1 MAKNTLYNDFLNS
14 ADVILGMSG
23 GEGWAL
29 PEFQSVAMGKHAVIL
44 NVSAYKEWAN
54 ESNSVLVN
62 PSGKIPVYDGMFFQE
77 GTPYNQGNIYDFD
90 EDEFIEACEKV
101 IERVKASRVN
111 KEGLSL
117 QEEFTYEKTT
127 DSILEKIKEGQ

>member
-1 MAKNTLYNDFLNS
+1 
-14 ADVILGMSG
+14 
-23 GEGWAL
+23 
-29 PEFQSVAMGKHAVIL
+29 
-44 NVSAYKEWAN
+44 
-54 ESNSVLVN
+54 
-62 PSGKIPVYDGMFFQE
+62 MFFQE

-117 QEEFTYEKTT
+117 QEEFTDEKTT

>member
-1 MAKNTLYNDFLNS
+1 M
-14 ADVILGMSG
+14 
-23 GEGWAL
+23 
-29 PEFQSVAMGKHAVIL
+29 
-44 NVSAYKEWAN
+44 
-54 ESNSVLVN
+54 N

-111 KEGLSL
+111 
-117 QEEFTYEKTT
+117 
-127 DSILEKIKEGQ
+127 

>member
-1 MAKNTLYNDFLNS
+1 M
-14 ADVILGMSG
+14 
-23 GEGWAL
+23 
-29 PEFQSVAMGKHAVIL
+29 
-44 NVSAYKEWAN
+44 
-54 ESNSVLVN
+54 N